1 MKDPRPLWQHQKE
14 TIERARLLDF
24 FGIFNDPGTGK
35 TRTVIEIL
43 RAKYAQKGRLL
54 RTLII
59 CPPIVI
65 DNWREEW
72 LKYSAVPGSYITGL
86 TGTGKQRL
94 NTLRERGFAE
104 NGVPCLHIW
113 VTNYESLQQEELL
126 ETLQKWQPEAIVFDE
141 CFHEDTQIRTSRGS
155 LRIADVTP
163 GDWVRN
169 CLGWSRVLDV
179 HEKKVAN
186 CIILNYASKQVVCS
200 LNHPFFTDRGWV
212 EAGDLKEGDQ
222 LATTE
227 KTMSLVQEGLRK
239 GYLPEH
245 GSLIQILLQELR
257 DARQGAPA
265 RAPGIYAGA
274 QPDVY
279 EKDKGESKSS
289 TEKNEAPPSG
299 PRRQWMGAD
308 GSRGSF
314 IKRAWSRF
322 CVELPRVLWKG
333 LKSTG
338 LPVLLQN
345 RYRARRYEAC
355 NRGGRAQPS
364 GEQETRARQKKGSK
378 AGFVRLDGVEILK
391 SRSDQ
396 LQRKLCF
403 YDLEV
408 EGHPSFEVNG
418 VLVHNCHRLKDY
430 RRTAVRAQA
439 AFKLANPGT
448 KTKPLPRPLVY
459 LLTGTPYPNSLLDIF
474 MPYRIMDGGKTF
486 GSTMIGF
493 REKYFRDKNAHM
505 PKDKYFPKWIP
516 LEGAKEELGRKMKD
530 TSVRV
535 EIDSCMDL
543 PPVIAKTVAVEM
555 APEQRK
561 LYQDMLKE
569 FVAVFERGGEEH
581 TTVATMAMTKGLRLM
596 QIASG
601 YVKDD
606 EGGEHSAVESEWTPK
621 QEALKQ
627 ILEDWTPGHKV
638 IVWAVWK
645 HNYEQIREVCRRLK
659 IEWLEMNGEQGAAK
673 NRENAK
679 LFEASEDYRVIIG
692 HPESG
697 GEGINLVSSPC
708 RVSYSR
714 NFSWRQMKQS
724 DARNRRGGSERHAT
738 ITRINLVTKG
748 TVEEKIT
755 EKLANHEEITETV
768 LREITMNVEKGA
780 T

>member
-1 MKDPRPLWQHQKE
+1 MKDFRPLWQHQIK
-14 TIERARLLDF
+14 TIEQARPLDY

-54 RTLII
+54 KTLII

-94 NTLRERGFAE
+94 NTLRETGFLLE
-104 NGVPCLHIW
+104 IPKLHIFI
-113 VTNYESLQQEELL
+113 TNYE
-126 ETLQKWQPEAIVFDE
+126 TLQLEEFSGCPKREKKPEVIGLIQKWKPEAIVFDE
-141 CFHEDTQIRTSRGS
+141 
-155 LRIADVTP
+155 A
-163 GDWVRN
+163 
-169 CLGWSRVLDV
+169 
-179 HEKKVAN
+179 
-186 CIILNYASKQVVCS
+186 
-200 LNHPFFTDRGWV
+200 
-212 EAGDLKEGDQ
+212 
-222 LATTE
+222 
-227 KTMSLVQEGLRK
+227 
-239 GYLPEH
+239 
-245 GSLIQILLQELR
+245 
-257 DARQGAPA
+257 
-265 RAPGIYAGA
+265 
-274 QPDVY
+274 
-279 EKDKGESKSS
+279 
-289 TEKNEAPPSG
+289 
-299 PRRQWMGAD
+299 
-308 GSRGSF
+308 
-314 IKRAWSRF
+314 
-322 CVELPRVLWKG
+322 
-333 LKSTG
+333 
-338 LPVLLQN
+338 
-345 RYRARRYEAC
+345 
-355 NRGGRAQPS
+355 
-364 GEQETRARQKKGSK
+364 
-378 AGFVRLDGVEILK
+378 
-391 SRSDQ
+391 
-396 LQRKLCF
+396 
-403 YDLEV
+403 
-408 EGHPSFEVNG
+408 
-418 VLVHNCHRLKDY
+418 HRLKDY

-439 AFKLANPGT
+439 AFRISNPKEG
-448 KTKPLPRPLVY
+448 PRPLVY

-474 MPYRIMDGGKTF
+474 MPYKIMDGGKTF

-505 PKDKYFPKWIP
+505 PKDKYFPKWVP

-535 EIDSCMDL
+535 EIDQCMDL
-543 PPVIAKTVAVEM
+543 PPVVQKTIAVEM
-555 APEQRK
+555 AEEQRK
-561 LYQDMLKE
+561 LYNDMLKE

-606 EGGEHSAVESEWTPK
+606 EGGEHSVTQDEWTPK

-659 IEWLEMNGEQGAAK
+659 IQWLEMNGEQGAAK

-724 DARNRRGGSERHAT
+724 DARNRRGGSERHAS